1 MKKIRISLVMISIMS
16 LIFTTEIFSQRGMRQ
31 KGNNGREQ
39 KSAFNKM
46 YNPKTVETIKG
57 EVVSIDKITPM
68 KGMSYG
74 INLMVKTDK
83 ETISIHVGPAWY
95 FDKQN
100 FVIKAKDKI
109 EIRGSR
115 ITFDGKPAIIAAELK
130 EGNEVIKLR
139 DKNGYPVWSSRRNK

>member
-1 MKKIRISLVMISIMS
+1 MKKIWISLVMILIMS

-31 KGNNGREQ
+31 KGNNGWGQ

-57 EVVSIDKITPM
+57 EVVSIDKVMPR

-74 INLMVKTDK
+74 IHLMVRSGK

-109 EIRGSR
+109 GVRGSR
-115 ITFDGKPAIIAAELK
+115 ITFDEKPAIIAAELK
-130 EGNEVIKLR
+130 KGNEAIKLR
-139 DKNGYPVWSSRRNK
+139 DKNGYPVWSGRRK